1 MFPDTYILE
10 RRLRQLQR
18 LPWAIPAG
26 VIMQMTDEDFD
37 RLDMAGD
44 TAEWWRCLNEIVTK
58 ITDRDKE
65 AACTGRHCRS
75 TPGS

>member
-1 MFPDTYILE
+1 MFPDAHILE
-10 RRLRQLQR
+10 RRLRQLRR

-37 RLDMAGD
+37 RLDMSKDAG
-44 TAEWWRCLNEIVTK
+44 EWWRTLNGIVAR

-65 AACTGRHCRS
+65 AA
-75 TPGS
+75 

>member
-26 VIMQMTDEDFD
+26 VIMQMPDADFD
-37 RLDMAGD
+37 RLDMAKD
-44 TAEWWRCLNEIVTK
+44 PDEWWHRLNEIVTR

-65 AACTGRHCRS
+65 AAA
-75 TPGS
+75 

>member
-18 LPWAIPAG
+18 VPWAIPAG
-26 VIMQMTDEDFD
+26 VIIQMTDADFD
-37 RLDMAGD
+37 RLDMAKD
-44 TAEWWRCLNEIVTK
+44 PDEWWHRLNEIVTR

-65 AACTGRHCRS
+65 AA
-75 TPGS
+75 